1 MCRQEKDAQSSSL
14 VQALAHD
21 ESRWQRVI
29 AVDPIVYALRTT
41 PDFGET
47 AQSYQLIQQK
57 NSFERLGVTSGL
69 SGRPRESTRG
79 QESDLKYIRKGYQ
92 VHGDEGRVAT
102 DTACIQPL

>member
-47 AQSYQLIQQK
+47 AQSNQLIQQK
-57 NSFERLGVTSGL
+57 KLFRKTRRHKRLVRATPGIDPW
-69 SGRPRESTRG
+69 PR
-79 QESDLKYIRKGYQ
+79 I
-92 VHGDEGRVAT
+92 
-102 DTACIQPL
+102 